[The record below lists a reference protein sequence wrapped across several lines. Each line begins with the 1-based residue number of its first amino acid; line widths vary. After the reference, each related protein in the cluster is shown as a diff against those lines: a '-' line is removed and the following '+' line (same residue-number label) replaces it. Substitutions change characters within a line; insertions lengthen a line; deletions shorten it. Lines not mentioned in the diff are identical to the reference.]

1 MSDRGAADRVESGTV
16 GPATDKTAPPVGTHR
31 PPLPGGSVG
40 FLLSQLGS
48 AGSRGFQRELAPLGI
63 EPRQFAMLRYVS
75 AAEGQSQQ
83 ALGAALGIPASRVVA
98 LVDDLE
104 DRGLLERRQNPS
116 DRRTYALFLTADGHE
131 LLAEA
136 LEVAGAHEAMVTSA
150 LTAAE
155 RAELHRLLE
164 KVGGCL
170 GIIAGVHPELVAPE
184 RD

>member
-1 MSDRGAADRVESGTV
+1 
-16 GPATDKTAPPVGTHR
+16 
-31 PPLPGGSVG
+31 VG

-48 AGSRGFQRELAPLGI
+48 AGSRWFQKELAPLGI

-83 ALGAALGIPASRVVA
+83 ALGAALGIPASRMVA

-104 DRGLLERRQNPS
+104 ERGLLERRQNPA
-116 DRRTYALFLTADGHE
+116 DRRTHALFLTPKGHK

-136 LEVAGAHEAMVTSA
+136 LAVAGAHETMVTSA
-150 LTAAE
+150 LTPAE
-155 RAELHRLLE
+155 RAELHRLLQ

-170 GIIAGVHPELVAPE
+170 GVIAGVHPELAAP
-184 RD
+184 DSD